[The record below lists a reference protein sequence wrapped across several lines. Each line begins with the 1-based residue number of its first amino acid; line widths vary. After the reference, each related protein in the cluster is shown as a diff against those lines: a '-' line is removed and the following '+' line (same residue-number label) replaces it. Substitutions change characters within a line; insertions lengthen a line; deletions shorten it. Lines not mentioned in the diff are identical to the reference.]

1 MPENKPVHTTPQ
13 RESAPDF
20 STREVDNLYRN
31 TPRTPRSVFHK
42 LDIEKD
48 NRVTLLVR
56 KNHILWKTVPVDN
69 FFIFPPSF
77 PQKLHSRR

>member
-31 TPRTPRSVFHK
+31 TPQFGGGNSQRQVLIVFIK
-42 LDIEKD
+42 S
-48 NRVTLLVR
+48 NGVTLELLR
-56 KNHILWKTVPVDN
+56 IELR
-69 FFIFPPSF
+69 
-77 PQKLHSRR
+77 HSR

>member
-31 TPRTPRSVFHK
+31 TPTSPIPPIISPFHPLGVRFRIQTSTPPK
-42 LDIEKD
+42 E
-48 NRVTLLVR
+48 T
-56 KNHILWKTVPVDN
+56 
-69 FFIFPPSF
+69 
-77 PQKLHSRR
+77 

>member
-31 TPRTPRSVFHK
+31 TPFPTTVEEFQQLQRSTFDVDYFSVIREEWPQVQQRLEQRVDMLLARTRN
-42 LDIEKD
+42 E
-48 NRVTLLVR
+48 
-56 KNHILWKTVPVDN
+56 
-69 FFIFPPSF
+69 
-77 PQKLHSRR
+77 